1 MSRYLTE
8 IKGHQFALTGSAWVT
23 RNELRE
29 LIRKRGG
36 TVPGSSD
43 VSGNTTALIKGVS
56 GAWVYGDHGTK
67 EAAAAELIR
76 AGHDILVVTDWEFK
90 KLVES
95 GRRAKALDRVAGE
108 PIEWLTPSQE
118 KEFRQIANISG
129 PLGRE
134 HTAKGRVEQSFLRGR
149 LLKGKATGE
158 CALCHRTFPASLLI
172 AAHIKPR
179 AECSRKERLDADH
192 IVFLVCLLGCDALY
206 EKGLVAVQ
214 EHGKLLVATAH
225 GNAHLGSI
233 LRVLQKKTCTAW
245 RKENAAY
252 FEWHLMQRFQG

>member
-23 RNELRE
+23 RNELKW
-29 LIRKRGG
+29 LIGKRGG
-36 TVPGSSD
+36 TVPRSSD
-43 VSGNTTALIKGVS
+43 VSGNTTVLIKGVS
-56 GAWVYGDHGTK
+56 GAWTYGDHGTK

-76 AGHDILVVTDWEFK
+76 SGHDILVVTDWEFK

-129 PLGRE
+129 PLDRE

-149 LLKGKATGE
+149 LGSARS
-158 CALCHRTFPASLLI
+158 AI
-172 AAHIKPR
+172 ARYPR
-179 AECSRKERLDADH
+179 VS
-192 IVFLVCLLGCDALY
+192 
-206 EKGLVAVQ
+206 
-214 EHGKLLVATAH
+214 
-225 GNAHLGSI
+225 
-233 LRVLQKKTCTAW
+233 
-245 RKENAAY
+245 
-252 FEWHLMQRFQG
+252 